1 MNPRPAPKR
10 PERCDLRPELAACFA
25 IRPMAVRPERADPPL
40 RGVLAELAQ
49 YGRP

>member
-1 MNPRPAPKR
+1 MTPRPPSKR

-25 IRPMAVRPERADPPL
+25 IRPATARPERVDLPP